1 MQFQIEK
8 KRLDAA
14 VPEFDVRDLEALD
27 RDGLIAI
34 WSGLAGDTPPRAM
47 SQILMRRF
55 LSFELQARTSG
66 GLHAADLDRL
76 ASLAESRT
84 RAATSKMA
92 PGARFLREWNGVTHV
107 VERTDAG
114 YRWSG
119 RIFGSLSGIAKE
131 ITGAHWSGPR
141 FFGVVASAKAGKAT
155 IPPTRRSGR
164 KGAST

>member
-1 MQFQIEK
+1 MRSEK
-8 KRLDAA
+8 KKLDAA
-14 VPEFDVRDLEALD
+14 APAFNVHELDALD
-27 RDGLIAI
+27 RDVLIAF
-34 WSGLAGDTPPRAM
+34 WPELVGGTAPRAM

-55 LSFELQARTSG
+55 LAFELQARNSG

-76 ASLAESRT
+76 ANLAESRT
-84 RAATSKMA
+84 RAATAKMA

-114 YRWSG
+114 YRWNG

-141 FFGVVASAKAGKAT
+141 FFGVVGSAKATGAT
-155 IPPTRRSGR
+155 IRPPRSGR
-164 KGAST
+164 KGVAA